1 MCQPYEHSR
10 AESTIDLDSSHHRC
24 RETGE
29 NLLILRCDNRLHA
42 LATLEYGEAPRPR
55 PGCRQLREQ
64 RAERSSPS
72 TTPPS
77 RFFAPTPRTVISLEI
92 PAFSR
97 PLSSAPGRTRT
108 GNLRIRRPM
117 LYPLSYGGVRKR
129 PTSLRHHLRD
139 PHPHRRLP
147 RRHPST
153 PGGSHGGMTPP
164 SREQIK
170 TGRRMVPQCRRERLP
185 SRLAPPS
192 KLDRDGTATTL

>member
-29 NLLILRCDNRLHA
+29 SLLILRCDNRLHA
-42 LATLEYGEAPRPR
+42 LATLEYGEARRPR

-77 RFFAPTPRTVISLEI
+77 RFFAPTPRAVIFLEI

-117 LYPLSYGGVRKR
+117 LYPLSYGGVREAPHQPTPSTRR
-129 PTSLRHHLRD
+129 PR
-139 PHPHRRLP
+139 P
-147 RRHPST
+147 RRGGRPEAVVST
-153 PGGSHGGMTPP
+153 RRR
-164 SREQIK
+164 SREDHVAMTRTHRSERANGSAQP
-170 TGRRMVPQCRRERLP
+170 RR
-185 SRLAPPS
+185 
-192 KLDRDGTATTL
+192 

>member
-1 MCQPYEHSR
+1 MCQHYEHSA

-72 TTPPS
+72 TTPSS

-117 LYPLSYGGVRKR
+117 LYPLSYGGVRTR
-129 PTSLRHHLRD
+129 RTRLRHR
-139 PHPHRRLP
+139 
-147 RRHPST
+147 S
-153 PGGSHGGMTPP
+153 GGSDLEGGQGDVTFNTGKP
-164 SREQIK
+164 SQGNHAAITDAHRS
-170 TGRRMVPQCRRERLP
+170 GHADDC
-185 SRLAPPS
+185 A
-192 KLDRDGTATTL
+192 